1 MSLES
6 QPASSPTPESWDF
19 IEPLEFAEP
28 PLPQT
33 IDLLPPLEPAA
44 ELPSLEIAAE
54 LPAAIAGEAADRS
67 WRLPTTTELQPAR
80 LRMGL
85 FFVGSGAI
93 SLTLLWLYIKW
104 VCPEF
109 GPAEQMTYYWQPY
122 LYFVGMGVAGLFMLG
137 REVMR
142 GRGEDER

>member
-1 MSLES
+1 MSLEP
-6 QPASSPTPESWDF
+6 QPAPAPTPKSWDA
-19 IEPLEFAEP
+19 EPFEFAEP

-33 IDLLPPLEPAA
+33 IDLLPPLELAADLPA
-44 ELPSLEIAAE
+44 SLEIAVE
-54 LPAAIAGEAADRS
+54 PIAAIATESANQS
-67 WRLPTTTELQPAR
+67 WRLPTTMELQPAR
-80 LRMGL
+80 LRVGL

-122 LYFVGMGVAGLFMLG
+122 LWFVGLGVAGLFMLG

-142 GRGEDER
+142 GKDEQ